1 MATSLEQCRRQRA
14 RLLRQLVEFGDFRPG
29 SISKPTKRCGKPS
42 CHCAKDGD
50 SGHPGRAQFTAKVA
64 GKTVT
69 ESLPSRSSQLKAKR
83 EIGEYRRFQQWS
95 SSFVEVN
102 IAICRLRPVEED
114 MDLTSQEKKRS
125 KRSHKKSAKKKVGC
139 CELCSP
145 NGATAVC
152 SILKP
157 SSKRR
162 ATPCIKPARGCLRR
176 C

>member
-1 MATSLEQCRRQRA
+1 MTTSLEQCRRQRA

-114 MDLTSQEKKRS
+114 MDLTSQEKNGRS
-125 KRSHKKSAKKKVGC
+125 DPTRSRRRSRSAAASCVRR
-139 CELCSP
+139 
-145 NGATAVC
+145 TAQQRC
-152 SILKP
+152 
-157 SSKRR
+157 
-162 ATPCIKPARGCLRR
+162 ARS
-176 C
+176 

>member
-1 MATSLEQCRRQRA
+1 MTTSLEQCRRQRA

-69 ESLPSRSSQLKAKR
+69 ESFPSRSSQLKAKR

-114 MDLTSQEKKRS
+114 MDLTSQKKNGRS
-125 KRSHKKSAKKKVGC
+125 DPTRSRRRSRSAAASCVRR
-139 CELCSP
+139 
-145 NGATAVC
+145 TAQQRC
-152 SILKP
+152 
-157 SSKRR
+157 
-162 ATPCIKPARGCLRR
+162 ARS
-176 C
+176 

>member
-1 MATSLEQCRRQRA
+1 MTTSLEQCRRQRA

-64 GKTVT
+64 SKTVT

-125 KRSHKKSAKKKVGC
+125 KRSNKKSAKK
-139 CELCSP
+139 
-145 NGATAVC
+145 
-152 SILKP
+152 
-157 SSKRR
+157 
-162 ATPCIKPARGCLRR
+162 
-176 C
+176 